1 MMFTRANLAA
11 FAALG
16 AGSALYAWW
25 ESTAVE
31 ITRRPLYVPDLPP
44 GLDGLRVL
52 HISDTHFPESA
63 DSVGRFLELIWPLEY
78 DLIVCTGDY
87 VETAAGW
94 NAAGDALTQLRAPFG
109 VYASLGAHDY
119 CAPVRT
125 LGSWLQFNSDRLRH
139 RRRRMVNPAPFV
151 ERLEAAGIVVLRN
164 EWRSAE
170 IGGELVRIAG
180 AGDASVGMAHLERAL
195 PPADLTPASFQMLL
209 THSPD
214 AVFRLSPSSREPRL
228 VFCGHTH
235 GGQIRVPG
243 WGAPV
248 RHSNLVTRER
258 AAGVFHPYGPEGPQV
273 IVSRGFGTA
282 FVPFR
287 FACRP
292 ELGLYELRRAES
304 AGHAGL

>member
-1 MMFTRANLAA
+1 MSTRANLAA
-11 FAALG
+11 LATLAVG
-16 AGSALYAWW
+16 AALYAWW

-31 ITRRPLYVPDLPP
+31 VTRRTLHVRDLPP

-52 HISDTHFPESA
+52 HISDTHFPASA

-78 DLIVCTGDY
+78 DLILCTGDY

-94 NAAGDALTQLRAPFG
+94 DAAGDALTQLRAPFG
-109 VYASLGAHDY
+109 VYATLGAHDY
-119 CAPVRT
+119 CAPVHT
-125 LGSWLQFNSDRLRH
+125 VQSWLQFNADRLLH
-139 RRRRMVNPAPFV
+139 RRRPMIDPAPFV
-151 ERLEAAGIVVLRN
+151 KRLESAGIVVLRN

-170 IGGELVRIAG
+170 IGGELVRIGG
-180 AGDASVGMAHLERAL
+180 AGDASVGMARVERAL
-195 PPADLTPASFQMLL
+195 PPADIAPAAFEILL

-214 AVFRLSPSSREPRL
+214 AVLGARTPTPL
-228 VFCGHTH
+228 VFSGHTH

-248 RHSNLVTRER
+248 RHSHLVTRER
-258 AAGVFHPYGPEGPQV
+258 AAGVFWPQGPEGPQV
-273 IVSRGFGTA
+273 VVSRGFGTA

-292 ELGLYELRRAES
+292 ELGLYELRCPAPGRGANP
-304 AGHAGL
+304 

>member
-1 MMFTRANLAA
+1 MSAGTRLAA
-11 FAALG
+11 LAALG
-16 AGSALYAWW
+16 IGGAMYAWW
-25 ESTAVE
+25 ESTSVE
-31 ITRRPLYVPDLPP
+31 ITRRSLFVPELPP

-52 HISDTHFPESA
+52 HISDTHFPESG

-78 DLIVCTGDY
+78 DLILCTGDY

-94 NAAGDALTQLRAPFG
+94 DAAGDALTQLRAPFG
-109 VYASLGAHDY
+109 VYATFGAHDY
-119 CAPVRT
+119 CAPVRSFD
-125 LGSWLQFNSDRLRH
+125 SWVQFNLDRLRH
-139 RRRRMVNPAPFV
+139 RRRRMIDPAPFV
-151 ERLEAAGIVVLRN
+151 RRLESAGIVVLRN

-180 AGDASVGMAHLERAL
+180 AGDASVGMARVEQAL
-195 PPADLTPASFQMLL
+195 PPAELRPEAFDVLL

-214 AVFRLSPSSREPRL
+214 AALGLRANAHAPRL
-228 VFCGHTH
+228 VFSGHTH

-248 RHSNLVTRER
+248 RHSNLVSREN
-258 AAGVFHPYGPEGPQV
+258 AAGVFQPYGSAGPQV
-273 IVSRGFGTA
+273 VVSRGFGTA

-292 ELGLYELRRAES
+292 ELGLYELRRSEGS
-304 AGHAGL
+304 SRPDP